1 MALTT
6 KSVNPLT
13 HFDQSYY
20 NNLKRNVSM
29 KEAESYRLRVTK
41 QRPKAI
47 DLWQPW
53 AFKKVSE
60 KQIRGYEEQNEIAKK
75 QQEEIAKDVATGKVI
90 DFGSDPAQ
98 TSDRV
103 DPDANPNDEDAH
115 QQAEQAFIN
124 QQAQEEG
131 DVDPTHDEIGT
142 QDPTQE
148 DLGQKW
154 DNQDSKDNE
163 DNDPEIEN
171 EDAPQATAE
180 DLGEAPDEEELQGT
194 VENPIDLGAGDL
206 VGAEKQEEV
215 TEEITRDEVLKLLRA
230 NGFRVPWNIRY
241 DTAVKKAVDAWLL

>member
-90 DFGSDPAQ
+90 NFGTEPQ
-98 TSDRV
+98 QV
-103 DPDANPNDEDAH
+103 PDPDTEQNKENLA
-115 QQAEQAFIN
+115 QQGEAEQTFTD
-124 QQAQEEG
+124 QQAQEEW
-131 DVDPTHDEIGT
+131 DVRPIHGKVETEK
-142 QDPTQE
+142 QSQE
-148 DLGQKW
+148 DLVQEW
-154 DNQDSKDNE
+154 DNNDSKDNE
-163 DNDPEIEN
+163 DNDPDIED
-171 EDAPQATAE
+171 ESKPQATAE
-180 DLGEAPDEEELQGT
+180 DLGEAPDEKELQGT
-194 VENPIDLGAGDL
+194 VENPIDLGAGEP
-206 VGAEKQEEV
+206 VGVETEDEAQEL
-215 TEEITRDEVLKLLRA
+215 TRDEVLKLLRA
-230 NGFRVPWNIRY
+230 NGFRVPWNIKY

>member
-90 DFGSDPAQ
+90 NFGTDPQ
-98 TSDRV
+98 QV
-103 DPDANPNDEDAH
+103 PDPDAEQNEENLS
-115 QQAEQAFIN
+115 QQAEAEQAFID
-124 QQAQEEG
+124 QQAQEDG
-131 DVDPTHDEIGT
+131 DVDPTHDEVGT
-142 QDPTQE
+142 QDQTQE
-148 DLGQKW
+148 DLGQGW
-154 DNQDSKDNE
+154 DSQNSKDNE

-171 EDAPQATAE
+171 EDAPKATAQ

-194 VENPIDLGAGDL
+194 AENPIDLGAGDP
-206 VGAEKQEEV
+206 VGAETQEEQ